1 VGFDTVRLLT
11 KIMYLQKKNLGLK
24 LTGDEVLERRVE
36 VSNQRLIN

>member
-1 VGFDTVRLLT
+1 
-11 KIMYLQKKNLGLK
+11 MYLQKKNLGLK